1 MYQWARPEIA
11 IPTHGERRHLL
22 EHAAF
27 ARDLQIAQAVA
38 PRNGDMVRLAPGRAE
53 VIDEVPSGRLYVDA
67 GILTPENGEALK
79 ERRHVSCNGVLNVS
93 LVLDGRNRLVAGP
106 LIQAL
111 GLPGDA
117 DYPLESALDD
127 LAEEAANA
135 LKRVDD
141 RDIDE
146 CVESA
151 INRAVK
157 KAAYRIWERRPVVE
171 TAVLRV

>member
-1 MYQWARPEIA
+1 M
-11 IPTHGERRHLL
+11 
-22 EHAAF
+22 
-27 ARDLQIAQAVA
+27 
-38 PRNGDMVRLAPGRAE
+38 
-53 VIDEVPSGRLYVDA
+53 
-67 GILTPENGEALK
+67 
-79 ERRHVSCNGVLNVS
+79 LNVS

-127 LAEEAANA
+127 LADEAAEA
-135 LKRVDD
+135 LKRVEN

-146 CVESA
+146 TVETA

-157 KAAYRIWERRPVVE
+157 KAAFRIWERRPVVE
-171 TAVLRV
+171 TAVRRV